1 MLPWLSAVP
10 RSWPLATP
18 FRISRGLR
26 TTAEVVEVHIRDGG
40 RIGRGESTPY
50 ARYGETI
57 DSVIAQ
63 VETLARLPPAALDRA
78 QLQRMLP
85 AGAAR
90 NAVDSALWDL
100 ESQRRGVPVSALL
113 GQTDLPCLPTA
124 QTIGLDTAERMAEA
138 ARGHAH
144 LDLLKIKVG
153 ADDPARLIQAVRDAA
168 PQARLMVDPNES
180 WTIDLLQ
187 AMQPLLAATRVE
199 LVEQPLPAGEDE
211 RLRGFQSATLL
222 CADESCH
229 VAEDLPRLQDLYGV
243 VNIKLDKTGG
253 LTGALTLLDAARAQ
267 GFEIMVGCMGCSSL
281 AIAPALHVGRHARF
295 VDLDGPLWLR
305 DDHPGG
311 VHLVG
316 GLLQPPASMLWGG
329 GRRIEVEDRT
339 PTSIAPAQPPRVA
352 PSPLTA

>member
-1 MLPWLSAVP
+1 MLPWLSAFP

-18 FRISRGLR
+18 FRISRGVR
-26 TTAEVVEVHIRDGG
+26 TTAEVVEVHIRDG
-40 RIGRGESTPY
+40 RCIGRGESTPY
-50 ARYGETI
+50 ARYGETVA
-57 DSVIAQ
+57 SVIAQ
-63 VETLARLPPAALDRA
+63 IDAPARIQMDALDHA
-78 QLQRMLP
+78 QLQQLLP

-100 ESQRRGVPVSALL
+100 ESQRRGVPVATLL
-113 GQTDLPCLPTA
+113 GQTGLPCLPTA

-138 ARGHAH
+138 ARGQAH

-180 WTIDLLQ
+180 WTLELLQ
-187 AMQPLLAATRVE
+187 AMQPVLAATRVE

-211 RLRGFQSATLL
+211 QLRGFRSVTLL

-229 VAEDLPRLQDLYGV
+229 VAEDLPRLQGLYDV

-311 VHLVG
+311 VRLVG
-316 GLLQPPASMLWGG
+316 GLLQPPAPTLWGG
-329 GRRIEVEDRT
+329 GRRTDVDT
-339 PTSIAPAQPPRVA
+339 AKPASIACAQPLKAA
-352 PSPLTA
+352 PAPLSI